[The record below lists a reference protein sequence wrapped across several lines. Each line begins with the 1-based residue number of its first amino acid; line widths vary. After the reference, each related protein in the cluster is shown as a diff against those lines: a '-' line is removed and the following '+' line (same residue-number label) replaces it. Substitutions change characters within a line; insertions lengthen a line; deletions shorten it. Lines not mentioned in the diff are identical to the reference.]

1 MVNFKK
7 SVCFKKRVCPWWRRA
22 GDRVGQRGWGEELFN
37 GYRGSVLQDEKGSGD
52 WLHNNRNEFN
62 TTELHT

>member
-1 MVNFKK
+1 MFQKACMSMVEK
-7 SVCFKKRVCPWWRRA
+7 
-22 GDRVGQRGWGEELFN
+22 GWGQSGAKGVGGRVIY